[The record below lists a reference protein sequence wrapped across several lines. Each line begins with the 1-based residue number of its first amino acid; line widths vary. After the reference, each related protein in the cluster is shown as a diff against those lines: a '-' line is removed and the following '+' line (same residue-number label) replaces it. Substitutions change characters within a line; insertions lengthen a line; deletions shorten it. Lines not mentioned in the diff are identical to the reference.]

1 MELRVIETFKA
12 RYPNIPIGLSDH
24 QSGISMATVAYML
37 GARIF
42 EKHFT
47 LHRSWKGTDQSFS
60 LEPQGF
66 KKMVRD
72 LSNID
77 KALGDGTK
85 KLLEVEKDP
94 MFKMRKSIII
104 KTGLPQGTSINRD
117 HLEFRCP

>member
-1 MELRVIETFKA
+1 
-12 RYPNIPIGLSDH
+12 
-24 QSGISMATVAYML
+24 
-37 GARIF
+37 
-42 EKHFT
+42 
-47 LHRSWKGTDQSFS
+47 
-60 LEPQGF
+60 
-66 KKMVRD
+66 MVRD

-117 HLEFRCP
+117 HLEFRCPWNGLSVNNLTNVLAKN